1 PEEIARFR
9 ALGAEAQ
16 NAPPAVDDHRPAAG
30 VPLEGAGVLDGALVR
45 HDVVGAGEPRDVPR
59 QLTHGAMAGDEPEP
73 DCDRGQRR
81 DHRHGHDRGDQGPAA
96 RDGRRPP
103 RTHTPAP
110 APNTIAVTRKSGRK
124 SANGGIGAGS
134 PAAMLFFAAASTVS
148 MMAE

>member
-1 PEEIARFR
+1 MRPLSYLIHPQGPSAADAEKTRGRQSGDHAPRRAPHADDPHAPAARPGVAKPRLIPEEIARFR

-73 DCDRGQRR
+73 DCDR
-81 DHRHGHDRGDQGPAA
+81 
-96 RDGRRPP
+96 
-103 RTHTPAP
+103 
-110 APNTIAVTRKSGRK
+110 
-124 SANGGIGAGS
+124 
-134 PAAMLFFAAASTVS
+134 
-148 MMAE
+148 